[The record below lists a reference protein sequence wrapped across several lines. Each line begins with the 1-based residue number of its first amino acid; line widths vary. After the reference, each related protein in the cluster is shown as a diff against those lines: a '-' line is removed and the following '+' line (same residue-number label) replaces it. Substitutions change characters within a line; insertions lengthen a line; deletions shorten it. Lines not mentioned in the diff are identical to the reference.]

1 MKQLLGVALM
11 LFLPLALTA
20 ENHHMKFTQSGEFA
34 SFSASPDPLTNV
46 NLTVSRSSSTTGG
59 SSANLNYFSFTVAPD
74 FNSETFVQI
83 VGEIPTSAF
92 TGQSTQ
98 DLVLNLDTST
108 LDPTTTF
115 NESCTLDLTTFIE
128 TCSPGPLGL
137 IHLEF
142 HENGIQRTQVLD
154 FDEVITNGSNVT
166 RIHQTSDNGTANM
179 NGSIFGVPFSSTS
192 ATVGVNFGT
201 TVEFMKKTGHGDDDD
216 QDHDRDKD
224 RDHHKGNDK
233 GHGHGD

>member
-20 ENHHMKFTQSGEFA
+20 ESHHMKFVQSGEFA
-34 SFSASPDPLTNV
+34 SFFSQPDPLTSV
-46 NLTVSRSSSTTGG
+46 SLTVSRSSSTTGG
-59 SSANLNYFSFTVAPD
+59 SSANLNYSSFSVAPD

-83 VGEIPTSAF
+83 VAEIPPSAF
-92 TGQSTQ
+92 TGQSTK

-108 LDPTTTF
+108 LDPTTTV
-115 NESCTLDLTTFIE
+115 NESCTVDLTTFTE

-154 FDEVITNGSNVT
+154 FDEVITNGSNIT
-166 RIHQTSDNGTANM
+166 HIHQTSDNSTANM
-179 NGSIFGVPFSSTS
+179 NGSIFGVPFSTTN

-201 TVEFMKKTGHGDDDD
+201 TMEFTKTGRGHDHGD
-216 QDHDRDKD
+216 H
-224 RDHHKGNDK
+224 DHHGSGK
-233 GHGHGD
+233 GHGNH